1 VTTVSPE
8 GRAQV
13 GRYLLANE
21 EPVIVTRRHWI
32 VIAEPVV
39 SAAAGI
45 ALATWS
51 TDAVGDTLP
60 LLVDLLLLAMVAV
73 LVRLAWRFVDYRR
86 EWFVVTD
93 KRVLLTYGLVTR
105 KVAIMPLRRVTDLS
119 YNVSV
124 PGRLLGYGELV
135 FESAG
140 QDQALSK
147 VDYLPRSLVLF
158 RKLSDQLF
166 SKDSTKGGDGT

>member
-1 VTTVSPE
+1 VTTVSPQ

-13 GRYLLANE
+13 GRYLLQNE

-32 VIAEPVV
+32 VVAEPVV
-39 SAAAGI
+39 SAAAGVT
-45 ALATWS
+45 LATWS
-51 TDAVGDTLP
+51 TDAVGDKLP
-60 LLVDLLLLAMVAV
+60 LLVNLLLLAMVAV
-73 LVRLAWRFVDYRR
+73 LVRLVWRFVDYRR

-147 VDYLPRSLVLF
+147 VDYLPRSLLLF

-166 SKDSTKGGDGT
+166 SKDSAKGGDGT

>member
-39 SAAAGI
+39 SAAAGV

-51 TDAVGDTLP
+51 TDAVGDKLP
-60 LLVDLLLLAMVAV
+60 LLVDVLLLAMVAV

-140 QDQALSK
+140 QDQALST
-147 VDYLPRSLVLF
+147 VDHLPRSLVLF

-166 SKDSTKGGDGT
+166 SKDSAKGGDGT